1 MILQASRLLL
11 PVAVFATILSSS
23 SAAFSQTPAAASL
36 LLPDAPQPQIG
47 VQTSVSVA
55 QSPAP
60 ELVAETYSSSIFPT
74 AEEQAQSTSQTQTT
88 PPQQDHPLTDEQK
101 KAASEVELQKELKQ
115 RMGGIVPNFNAVLDG
130 STVPLTPSQKMRAAF
145 RSAIDPYQFGLALFT
160 SGIGQAEDSHDTINA
175 QGQRVGYGQGWEGYG
190 KRFGAGFTDQF
201 DGTIIGNGILPVL
214 LHQDARYFRMGTGS
228 FKKRFLYSIST
239 TVICRGDNG
248 KRQPNFSNV
257 LGNIAAGGISNLYYP
272 QADRGFGLT
281 IQQGLLVTAEGTF
294 GAFLIEFY
302 PDIKRHFSKKDHTQ
316 TTP

>member
-1 MILQASRLLL
+1 MIFSVPRLLL
-11 PVAVFATILSSS
+11 STAAVAALLSVPSVS
-23 SAAFSQTPAAASL
+23 FSQSLEPAPFA
-36 LLPDAPQPQIG
+36 LPDAPEPQN
-47 VQTSVSVA
+47 VA
-55 QSPAP
+55 SLSIEA
-60 ELVAETYSSSIFPT
+60 VANSSSSSSF
-74 AEEQAQSTSQTQTT
+74 AGESEQAQTQTPAQPT
-88 PPQQDHPLTDEQK
+88 NQTTAPPMTDEEKK
-101 KAASEVELQKELKQ
+101 KAAEAELQIELKQ

-130 STVPLTPSQKMRAAF
+130 STVPLTPKQKMRAAL

-160 SGIGQAEDSHDTINA
+160 SGIGQAEDSHDTYNS
-175 QGQRVGYGQGWEGYG
+175 QGMRVGYGQGWAGYG
-190 KRFGAGFTDQF
+190 KRFGAGYTDQF

-228 FKKRFLYSIST
+228 FMKRFLYSMST

-302 PDIKRHFSKKDHTQ
+302 PDMKHHFTKNHQQ